1 MPNQVVDTVFN
12 KWLRG
17 STTLLLHSGLVGASV
32 VMQAMVEFPDVATSV
47 GLQQFIPPAHLP
59 AYTMAI
65 AGCTIVARLRRLP
78 PAQGNTNAPDPA
90 GPSPRTG

>member
-1 MPNQVVDTVFN
+1 MFNTVFN

-17 STTLLLHSGLVGASV
+17 SSTLLLHSVLVVASV

-47 GLQQFIPPAHLP
+47 GLQQFVPPAHLP

-65 AGCTIVARLRRLP
+65 AICTIVARLRRLP
-78 PAQGNTNAPDPA
+78 PQGNSNASDPA